1 MTYFKELP
9 VCKVRFGRTDIIENG
24 DKKIARMIIACGF
37 REVDPEE
44 CILCQ
49 GFQNVKLEL
58 KIHTF
63 IRVVKGKWFR
73 LKSKDKQDYHENNE
87 K

>member
-9 VCKVRFGRTDIIENG
+9 VCRCRFGRTEIVEVVKGGIE
-24 DKKIARMIIACGF
+24 KKIARMIMACGF

-63 IRVVKGKWFR
+63 IIMKKGYLSER
-73 LKSKDKQDYHENNE
+73 I
-87 K
+87 